1 MRKSEVMRAALLGL
15 LGCAAG
21 APGREIPVHREYT
34 RPISFYDEQGERAAL
49 DEAAPDVAALQSAMD
64 ARAQEGLMGKET
76 LLDLTFG
83 SRGSGFA
90 KPAPLAGPVS
100 SAAGGSESG
109 NRRRQPDGSERNW
122 LVKSLTLPNLGQTSG
137 NAAKSAM
144 SSGAKESSWGWLADE
159 VASQANAPEA
169 MLENL
174 SPEEGFNP
182 VAAQEKALAG
192 NATPSEAGR
201 TGSRTEEA
209 ATEPEN
215 AASFPARTDA
225 GQKPSDRAAERT
237 AATAL
242 DLSGGTR
249 EASATMSSYRSS
261 GSVAEMSRTRQMIA
275 ELSAGT
281 RNDLDTLQASI
292 RDGGSIDS
300 GSGAD
305 RMAASRSLSE
315 LSPRAGAGGGA
326 WMGADRRTSLVGSGL
341 AQEGAPGPAL
351 WQGGWRAQNAA
362 GSGLSRFDTQPAPAV
377 PAMSPASP
385 RVNPRP
391 GASGVG
397 NQSLTGNPW

>member
-1 MRKSEVMRAALLGL
+1 MRKNEVMRAALLGL
-15 LGCAAG
+15 LGCAAS

-83 SRGSGFA
+83 SGGSVFA
-90 KPAPLAGPVS
+90 KQAPLAGPVS
-100 SAAGGSESG
+100 PASDGSETG
-109 NRRRQPDGSERNW
+109 TRRRKPDGSERNW

-137 NAAKSAM
+137 NAAKAAM
-144 SSGAKESSWGWLADE
+144 SSGAKESNWGWLADE

-169 MLENL
+169 LLENL
-174 SPEEGFNP
+174 SPEEEFNP
-182 VAAQEKALAG
+182 AAAQEKALAG
-192 NATPSEAGR
+192 NATPTEAGR
-201 TGSRTEEA
+201 TSSRTDGEA
-209 ATEPEN
+209 AEPEN

-237 AATAL
+237 AASAL

-249 EASATMSSYRSS
+249 AASATMHSYRSS
-261 GSVAEMSRTRQMIA
+261 APMAEMSQTRQLIA
-275 ELSAGT
+275 ELSAGA
-281 RNDLDTLQASI
+281 RNDLASLQASL

-300 GSGAD
+300 GGGSD
-305 RMAASRSLSE
+305 RMAASRSLPE

-326 WMGADRRTSLVGSGL
+326 WMGADRRASLGSGL
-341 AQEGAPGPAL
+341 AREGAQGPAL
-351 WQGGWRAQNAA
+351 WQGGWNAQNAA
-362 GSGLSRFDTQPAPAV
+362 GSGLARFDNRSSPTPPALSPV
-377 PAMSPASP
+377 PL
-385 RVNPRP
+385 RGNPRP
-391 GASGVG
+391 GASSVG